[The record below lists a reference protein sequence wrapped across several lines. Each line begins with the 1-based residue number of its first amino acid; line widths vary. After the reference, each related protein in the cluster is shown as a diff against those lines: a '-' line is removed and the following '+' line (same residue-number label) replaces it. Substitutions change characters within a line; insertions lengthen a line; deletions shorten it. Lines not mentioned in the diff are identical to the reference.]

1 MTNEE
6 LRRALGLL
14 AAQHAK
20 LLSKPKRDFWD
31 KIAVFVPLATG
42 IVVTVT
48 SVILTYRIQS
58 IQTQAAENR
67 KVVEQQAAE
76 KKIEGERL
84 AAEQRAAVEREA
96 AERQRQFQQGLART
110 ELLGKM
116 IPFLIAKDGSADMAL
131 VAVTLTKDG
140 EMMEAITRMMP
151 RNAATAMLAK
161 VSEASGT
168 TAELRDRASA
178 VLGDIAEQSAE
189 GESTWG
195 SRALIVALRELKQK
209 VREEPSGSNRG
220 ARIDEYH
227 RATGFEP
234 GHSWSGIF
242 VKYCFQQ
249 AVPEGTTAPATLQP
263 PFGSIRAELTVKRFW
278 RAANDLWTRDYSL
291 SVARRHRREY
301 RRQVDNGYRRQ
312 HEGLNGSPRR
322 RRRTNPATGRRA
334 GVWRYANP
342 VGRAATRSDKHR
354 SVRAVARRRR
364 SAPVRHAPRGARS
377 ARHSVPTE
385 VESHHSTRETAA
397 GRWVAPD
404 FGRCRQRSK
413 IRRSWSHCAERNG
426 IGHRPSRMN
435 RHSHRRRHPRAGEYE
450 ANVASGKGFELAATR
465 LVNG

>member
-278 RAANDLWTRDYSL
+278 RAANSKYIPKPGDLVIYGRGTTPSPSHGGIVVSTDGRSITAIEGNTRDS
-291 SVARRHRREY
+291 
-301 RRQVDNGYRRQ
+301 
-312 HEGLNGSPRR
+312 
-322 RRRTNPATGRRA
+322 T
-334 GVWRYANP
+334 
-342 VGRAATRSDKHR
+342 
-354 SVRAVARRRR
+354 
-364 SAPVRHAPRGARS
+364 GARGVVA
-377 ARHSVPTE
+377 ARTRPLADVLGFGDMQIPLGEQRPGRT
-385 VESHHSTRETAA
+385 STD
-397 GRWVAPD
+397 P
-404 FGRCRQRSK
+404 
-413 IRRSWSHCAERNG
+413 
-426 IGHRPSRMN
+426 
-435 RHSHRRRHPRAGEYE
+435 
-450 ANVASGKGFELAATR
+450 
-465 LVNG
+465 